1 MDNSQNE
8 IVKIS
13 YSVKVDQVPDVLAKL
28 LYEKIVLPFKS
39 FIDFLKSCDKD
50 TEYPVTKIEDIKL
63 LLARFEVIRTKMFDI
78 DLAFS
83 DLSELY
89 SSYLDY
95 LSQGKKKE
103 IEEELVKIQE
113 QTQQE
118 KPMATPI
125 PSHGS
130 PRG

>member
-1 MDNSQNE
+1 
-8 IVKIS
+8 
-13 YSVKVDQVPDVLAKL
+13 
-28 LYEKIVLPFKS
+28 
-39 FIDFLKSCDKD
+39 
-50 TEYPVTKIEDIKL
+50 
-63 LLARFEVIRTKMFDI
+63 MFDI